1 MIVRI
6 MGLGQWTMEPEQL
19 LELNEIDEAVERA
32 VEAGDQQQLR
42 VELQR
47 LIDEV
52 RRNGEEVPDDVIHLG
67 DVHVAAFARE
77 AAKIVRAVAQG
88 VVGEVFAEGV

>member
-52 RRNGEEVPDDVIHLG
+52 RRNGEEVPGVINVPYQL
-67 DVHVAAFARE
+67 VTPE
-77 AAKIVRAVAQG
+77 NM
-88 VVGEVFAEGV
+88 AEFQNR